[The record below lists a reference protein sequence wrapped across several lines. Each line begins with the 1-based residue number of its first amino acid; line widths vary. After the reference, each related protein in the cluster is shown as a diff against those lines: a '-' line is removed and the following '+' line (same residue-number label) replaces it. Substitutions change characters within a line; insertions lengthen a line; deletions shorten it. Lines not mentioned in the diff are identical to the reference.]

1 MRSEITAKGSAVVG
15 GSAGTGSLLYD
26 RSASRLIRR

>member
-1 MRSEITAKGSAVVG
+1 MRSEITAKGSATAG

-26 RSASRLIRR
+26 RPASRLIRR